1 MRLIAPLLIALLAA
15 AAPFAAASAEAAPA
29 RSRDGQ
35 PQSAPAPSA
44 PAQNAP
50 AQNAPAPAAA
60 PNGAPQNQS
69 LPSDGGSGWRV
80 ECANDGKALDCRAID
95 RVSHRETQQLIA
107 GVAIRIPPDTRK
119 PIMTI
124 LLPLGVQVTEPVTLQ
139 VDKGSTERYPVQTC
153 TQAGCLAGAPASDA
167 VIGAL
172 RSGQGLKVAFQ
183 SATGQTI
190 TVTMPLAGF
199 ALAFDKIK

>member
-1 MRLIAPLLIALLAA
+1 MRLIAPLFIALLAGA
-15 AAPFAAASAEAAPA
+15 ALLAVASAQAAPA
-29 RSRDGQ
+29 RSKDG
-35 PQSAPAPSA
+35 PP
-44 PAQNAP
+44 QNAP

-60 PNGAPQNQS
+60 GPGGAAQNQS

-80 ECANDGKALDCRAID
+80 ECANDGKALDCRAIN

-107 GVAIRIPPDTRK
+107 GVAVRIPPDTKK

-139 VDKGSTERYPVQTC
+139 VDAGATERYPVQTC

-172 RSGQGLKVAFQ
+172 RAGQSLKVAFQ

-190 TVTMPLAGF
+190 TVTMPLAGLG
-199 ALAFDKIK
+199 LAYDKIK

>member
-1 MRLIAPLLIALLAA
+1 MSPMRLIAPLLVALLAA
-15 AAPFAAASAEAAPA
+15 ASAQAAQAAPA
-29 RSRDGQ
+29 RSKDG
-35 PQSAPAPSA
+35 
-44 PAQNAP
+44 PAQNPP
-50 AQNAPAPAAA
+50 AQNTAPQNAPPNGAA
-60 PNGAPQNQS
+60 PNAPQNQS

-80 ECANDGKALDCRAID
+80 ECANDGKALDCRAIN

-107 GVAIRIPPDTRK
+107 GVALRIPADTRK

-139 VDKGSTERYPVQTC
+139 ADAGATERYPVQTC

-167 VIGAL
+167 VIAAL
-172 RSGQGLKVAFQ
+172 RGAQSLKVAFQ
-183 SATGQTI
+183 SAAGQTI

-199 ALAFDKIK
+199 GLAYDKIK